1 MKNCLARFSLPV
13 LLLGSIATAA
23 TFDVTN
29 SYEVTVTSGAS
40 LIFYISSDNMFPGEV
55 EMLLGAMPLGGP
67 MASIPGTS
75 EVYMPGFLFT
85 GTIDSVNGAVS
96 IPLTDPDA
104 SRLGL
109 PAGDILLTPGWRSGG
124 SYSGSVDLFSADVSL
139 SPAEAA
145 ALFSGGEFVI
155 DLHNIGAP
163 ITLGYPG
170 TTIAN
175 DFSASLTSA
184 DGSRSLGAR
193 ALSVGSSS
201 APEPG
206 TIGFLI
212 IGLTIVGTR
221 LGKAMHDKRLAKVV
235 LAAAETPHPSSR

>member
-1 MKNCLARFSLPV
+1 MKICLARFLLPV
-13 LLLGSIATAA
+13 LLFGSIATAA

-29 SYEVTVTSGAS
+29 SYEVTVTSGAN
-40 LIFYISSDNMFPGEV
+40 LIFYISSDNMYPGEV
-55 EMLLGAMPLGGP
+55 EMMLGAIPLGGP
-67 MASIPGTS
+67 VASIPGTS
-75 EVYMPGFLFT
+75 DVYMPGFLFT
-85 GTIDSVNGAVS
+85 GTIESVNGAMS

-104 SRLGL
+104 SWLGL
-109 PAGDILLTPGWRSGG
+109 PAGDMLLTPGWRSGG

-145 ALFSGGEFVI
+145 AVFSGGEFVI
-155 DLHNIGAP
+155 DLHNLGGP
-163 ITLGYPG
+163 ITLAYPG
-170 TTIAN
+170 TRIAN

-184 DGSRSLGAR
+184 DGSRSWGVR
-193 ALSVGSSS
+193 ALSVGSSN

-235 LAAAETPHPSSR
+235 VAAAETPRPGSR